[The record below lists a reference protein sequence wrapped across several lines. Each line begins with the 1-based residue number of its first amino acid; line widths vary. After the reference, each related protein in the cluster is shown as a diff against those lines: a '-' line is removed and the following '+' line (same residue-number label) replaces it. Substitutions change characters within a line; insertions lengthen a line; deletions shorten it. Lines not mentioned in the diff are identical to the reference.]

1 VLTPV
6 LSPAAEHGNA
16 QLVNKPGCAL
26 ADDPLDTI
34 HLQTSHART
43 DMYIILSAKYWSPG
57 AGEHGNA
64 ELVNKYGFAL
74 ADNPFDAVKLDKTS
88 LVGIA
93 TKHMGNDVCQQRCT
107 FLSDQR

>member
-1 VLTPV
+1 MHMYSML
-6 LSPAAEHGNA
+6 
-16 QLVNKPGCAL
+16 
-26 ADDPLDTI
+26 
-34 HLQTSHART
+34 RT
-43 DMYIILSAKYWSPG
+43 NLWSTA

-74 ADNPFDAVKLDKTS
+74 ADNPFDCVKLDKTS